1 VEREGNRGESDF
13 FFRVQIGTV
22 KLEQVLATTN
32 GDWICDWCQFHGLY
46 CLWLPEGVHQKTCDP
61 CAAWKSTCTIQG
73 ERVSKRKWWEW
84 SGAECSWL
92 QKKSWA
98 EVESDVELE
107 GSRTG
112 GWKAQG
118 LQDISFT
125 LLGLKDSMED
135 WTELLREH
143 NGFLKRIALSLDG
156 GLVTSDEE
164 VPEEASTK

>member
-1 VEREGNRGESDF
+1 M
-13 FFRVQIGTV
+13 
-22 KLEQVLATTN
+22 
-32 GDWICDWCQFHGLY
+32 
-46 CLWLPEGVHQKTCDP
+46 
-61 CAAWKSTCTIQG
+61 
-73 ERVSKRKWWEW
+73 
-84 SGAECSWL
+84 
-92 QKKSWA
+92 
-98 EVESDVELE
+98 ELE